1 MLLSY
6 FSARPPILELFKS
19 QKALSNLNS
28 SIAPPTPSFK
38 SQIEV
43 AEKPSVVEARTLS
56 LTSSHQGYSKIFATL
71 GIVCKCCDGVE
82 GGACTSTWTE
92 SCSNL
97 QCSPWKSHS

>member
-1 MLLSY
+1 MCIIMNKAHVLLVLV
-6 FSARPPILELFKS
+6 ILI
-19 QKALSNLNS
+19 AS
-28 SIAPPTPSFK
+28 S
-38 SQIEV
+38 V